1 MPQRLYNH
9 LFCLSKQQ
17 KHIICSLTPHK
28 HIISADGLVKIL
40 VAVAILSAAFS
51 ISEIWDIL
59 KENADSAEVQ
69 STVLQSLVEPGIIIA
84 ILLLNAAVG
93 VWQDLSAR
101 SSLESLEKMQP
112 RLATVLRRQ
121 RDNSSSTTTSSE
133 WIIDYDATKLV
144 PGDVIKVR
152 VGDYIPAD
160 ARLGSLTSSTMY
172 VDESSLTGESVS
184 VGKLSGDEGLVDIEN
199 NGEGKSVPIQL
210 QSMMLFSGSLATRGS
225 GVAVVVR
232 TGTGTQIGKIQSTLA
247 EAQVEGEERKTP
259 LGVQLDE
266 FGTQLSYIIG
276 GICLAVWLASIPRF
290 SDAAFN
296 TWIEGAVYYAKVGV
310 ALGVAAIPEGL
321 PAVITLCLS
330 LGTRRM
336 AEKNV
341 IVRKLPSV
349 ETLGCT
355 SVICT
360 DKTGTLTTNQMTAVS
375 FVTLE
380 GGGDSINVVEH
391 EVMGSSYN
399 PVGYVE
405 GISRDETLSL
415 PNGAVSEACLIMALC
430 NDARL
435 IGVDGNEEGTTSQF
449 IIEGEP
455 TEASLLA
462 LLEKLGPESAGEG
475 SLKPSQLASE
485 HRLHVASSWN
495 RYATLEFDRKR
506 KSMSVLCS
514 RIDSDS
520 EEKLLVKGA
529 PNMLLKRCTHAKLRD
544 GSVIPL
550 TSDLRDKIESTI
562 RSIGNRALRCIG
574 LAVKEGESL
583 EPQLRKEGGSYTELL
598 KDSSKYE
605 TFETDLTFV
614 GLVAI
619 KDPPRDGVAESID
632 ECKQAGIRVIM
643 ITGDAKQTAEA
654 IARDVHIFTDQ
665 DVSCPAFEGREFF
678 ALPDSQQLEVLK
690 SGNLVICRAEP
701 ADKQRLVKMLQ
712 SLNEIPAMTGDGV
725 NDAPALQQADIGVA
739 MGISGTDVAKEA
751 ADMVL
756 VDDNFSTIVD
766 AVEEGR
772 AIYANMQSFI
782 NFLITCNIGEVIGVF
797 LATILGFPQLLT
809 PLHLLWV
816 NLVTDG
822 PPATAL
828 GFNPPDPNLMN
839 RKPRS
844 SEEEIMTSENLLRYS
859 IAGLYIGIATV
870 GVYASYF
877 LDHGVSFQELQ
888 SWSTCTDSCSIYA
901 DLAAPQTLAL
911 STLVT
916 VELLKALCSVSI
928 DSSILTVGPQKNP
941 WLLLGVSV
949 PFAFNL
955 AIIYIPALEQSFGLV
970 PLDVNDWLKVLA
982 WSLPIVII
990 DEALKYAFKKDK
1002 S

>member
-1 MPQRLYNH
+1 MVSVTTHQTNTLYV
-9 LFCLSKQQ
+9 
-17 KHIICSLTPHK
+17 
-28 HIISADGLVKIL
+28 DGLVKIL
-40 VAVAILSAAFS
+40 VAIAILSAAFS
-51 ISEIWDIL
+51 VSEIWDVL
-59 KENADSAEVQ
+59 KENSDSVEVQ

-121 RDNSSSTTTSSE
+121 GDSSSTTTSSE
-133 WIIDYDATKLV
+133 WITDYDATKLV

-152 VGDYIPAD
+152 VGDCIPAD

-184 VGKLSGDEGLVDIEN
+184 VGKLPRDEGLPNVEN
-199 NGEGKSVPIQL
+199 NGEGKPIPIQL
-210 QSMMLFSGSLATRGS
+210 QSMMLFSGTLATRGS

-232 TGTGTQIGKIQSTLA
+232 TGTETQIGKIQRTLA
-247 EAQVEGEERKTP
+247 EAQVEGEDRKTP

-276 GICLAVWLASIPRF
+276 GICLAVFLASIPRF

-296 TWIEGAVYYAKVGV
+296 NWIEGATYYAKVGV

-360 DKTGTLTTNQMTAVS
+360 DKTGTLTTNQMTAVL
-375 FVTLE
+375 FVIIE
-380 GGGDSINVVEH
+380 GEDDSISIVEH
-391 EVMGSSYN
+391 EVIGSSYN

-405 GISRDETLSL
+405 GIGRDETLLL
-415 PNGAVSEACLIMALC
+415 PNGAVSEAAAVMGLC

-435 IGVDGNEEGTTSQF
+435 IGVDGSGEGTTAQYM
-449 IIEGEP
+449 IEGEP
-455 TEASLLA
+455 TEAALLA
-462 LLEKLGPESAGEG
+462 LLEKLAPESAGEG
-475 SLKPSQLASE
+475 GSLKSSQLASE
-485 HRLHVASSWN
+485 YRVHLTSSWD

-514 RIDSDS
+514 RIGADYED
-520 EEKLLVKGA
+520 KLLVKGA
-529 PNMLLKRCTHAKLRD
+529 PNMLLKRCTFVKLRD

-550 TSDLRDKIESTI
+550 SSDLRDKIESTI
-562 RSIGNRALRCIG
+562 GSIGNKALRCIG
-574 LAVKEGESL
+574 LAVKRGESL
-583 EPQLRKEGGSYTELL
+583 EPQLRKEGRSYIELL

-605 TFETDLTFV
+605 IFETGLTFV
-614 GLVAI
+614 GIVAI
-619 KDPPRDGVAESID
+619 RDPPRDGVAESID

-665 DVSCPAFEGREFF
+665 DDVSCPVFEGREFF
-678 ALPDSQQLEVLK
+678 ALPESHQLEVLK

-701 ADKQRLVKMLQ
+701 ADKQNLVKMLQ
-712 SLNEIPAMTGDGV
+712 SLNEITAMTGDGV

-751 ADMVL
+751 SDMIL
-756 VDDNFSTIVD
+756 VDDNFSTVVA

-782 NFLITCNIGEVIGVF
+782 NFLITCNIGEVVGVF

-844 SEEEIMTSENLLRYS
+844 SSEEIMTPESLLRYS
-859 IAGLYIGIATV
+859 IAGLYIGISTV

-877 LDHGVSFQELQ
+877 FDRGVSFHELQ

-928 DSSILTVGPQKNP
+928 DSSILTVAPQKNP

-955 AIIYIPALEQSFGLV
+955 AIIYIPALEHSFGLV
-970 PLDVNDWLKVLA
+970 PLDRNDWLKVIA
-982 WSLPIVII
+982 WSFPIVII
-990 DEALKYAFKKDK
+990 DEALKYTFKKDR

>member
-1 MPQRLYNH
+1 
-9 LFCLSKQQ
+9 
-17 KHIICSLTPHK
+17 
-28 HIISADGLVKIL
+28 
-40 VAVAILSAAFS
+40 
-51 ISEIWDIL
+51 
-59 KENADSAEVQ
+59 VQ

-84 ILLLNAAVG
+84 ILLLNATVG

-112 RLATVLRRQ
+112 RLASVLRR
-121 RDNSSSTTTSSE
+121 RGDNNSSTSSE
-133 WIIDYDATKLV
+133 WITDYDASKLV
-144 PGDVIKVR
+144 PGDVIKLR

-160 ARLGSLTSSTMY
+160 SRLGSLTSSTMY

-184 VGKLSGDEGLVDIEN
+184 VGKLPGDEGLDDVKN
-199 NGEGKSVPIQL
+199 NGEAKSIPIQL
-210 QSMMLFSGSLATRGS
+210 QSTMLFSGSLATRGS
-225 GVAVVVR
+225 GIALVVR
-232 TGTGTQIGKIQSTLA
+232 TGADTQIGKIQRTLA
-247 EAQVEGEERKTP
+247 EAQIEGEERKTP
-259 LGVQLDE
+259 LGLQLDE
-266 FGTQLSYIIG
+266 FGTQLSYVIG

-290 SDAAFN
+290 EDAAFSN
-296 TWIEGAVYYAKVGV
+296 WIEGAIYYAKVGV

-380 GGGDSINVVEH
+380 GDGEAINIVEH
-391 EVMGSSYN
+391 DVKGSSYN
-399 PVGYVE
+399 PVGHVT
-405 GISRDETLSL
+405 GIGHDETLRL
-415 PNGAVSEACLIMALC
+415 PNGAVSEACRIMALC

-435 IGVDGNEEGTTSQF
+435 IGVDGTEDGATAQYV
-449 IIEGEP
+449 IEGEP
-455 TEASLLA
+455 TEASLLS
-462 LLEKLGPESAGEG
+462 LLEKLGPEPVGET

-485 HRLHVASSWN
+485 YRGQILNSWH

-514 RIDSDS
+514 RMDSDS
-520 EEKLLVKGA
+520 EEIKLLCKGA
-529 PNMLLKRCTHAKLRD
+529 PSMLLKRCTHVKLRD

-550 TSDLRDKIESTI
+550 TLNLRDKIDSAI
-562 RSIGNRALRCIG
+562 SSIGNRALRCIG

-583 EPQLRKEGGSYTELL
+583 EPQLRKEEGSYTEVL

-605 TFETDLTFV
+605 SIETGLTFA
-614 GLVAI
+614 GIVAI
-619 KDPPRDGVAESID
+619 RDPPRDGVAESID

-665 DVSCPAFEGREFF
+665 DVKCPAFEGREFF
-678 ALPDSQQLEVLK
+678 ALPESQQLEVLK
-690 SGNLVICRAEP
+690 TGNLVICRAEP

-772 AIYANMQSFI
+772 CIYANMQAFI

-797 LATILGFPQLLT
+797 IATVLGFPALLT

-816 NLVTDG
+816 NLATDG

-828 GFNPPDPNLMN
+828 GFNPPDPGLMS

-844 SEEEIMTSENLLRYS
+844 SSEEIMTSENLLRYS

-877 LDHGVSFQELQ
+877 LDRGISFQELQ
-888 SWSTCTDSCSIYA
+888 SWSTCTESCSIYA

-941 WLLLGVSV
+941 WLLLGVTV
-949 PFAFNL
+949 PFALNL
-955 AIIYIPALEQSFGLV
+955 AIIYTPQLQHSFGLV
-970 PLDVNDWLKVLA
+970 PLDGSDWLKVLA
-982 WSLPIVII
+982 WSLPIVLI
-990 DEALKYAFKKDK
+990 DEALKYAFKKDGRELL
-1002 S
+1002 SI

>member
-1 MPQRLYNH
+1 M
-9 LFCLSKQQ
+9 
-17 KHIICSLTPHK
+17 
-28 HIISADGLVKIL
+28 
-40 VAVAILSAAFS
+40 
-51 ISEIWDIL
+51 
-59 KENADSAEVQ
+59 
-69 STVLQSLVEPGIIIA
+69 LQSLVEPGIIIA

-112 RLATVLRRQ
+112 RLATVLRRKG
-121 RDNSSSTTTSSE
+121 DNDSSCTTSSE
-133 WIIDYDATKLV
+133 WITDYDATRLV
-144 PGDVIKVR
+144 PGDVIKLR

-160 ARLGSLTSSTMY
+160 SRLGSLTSSTMY

-184 VGKLSGDEGLVDIEN
+184 VGKLPDDEGLVDVNN
-199 NGEGKSVPIQL
+199 NGEGKAIPIQL
-210 QSMMLFSGSLATRGS
+210 QSTMLFSGSLTTRGS
-225 GVAVVVR
+225 GVALVVR
-232 TGTGTQIGKIQSTLA
+232 TGTDTQIGKIQSTLT

-259 LGVQLDE
+259 LGLQLDE
-266 FGTQLSYIIG
+266 FGTRLSYIIG

-290 SDAAFN
+290 EDAAFSN
-296 TWIEGAVYYAKVGV
+296 WIEGAIYYAKVGV

-321 PAVITLCLS
+321 PAVSKLLVVVVLPVLFIAFLRSHTHDTPFSKVTLCLS

-375 FVTLE
+375 FVSVE
-380 GGGDSINVVEH
+380 GDGEVMNVVEH
-391 EVMGSSYN
+391 EVEGSSYN
-399 PVGYVE
+399 PVGHVR
-405 GISRDETLSL
+405 GIERDETLCL
-415 PNGAVSEACLIMALC
+415 PNGAVSEACTIMALC

-435 IGVDGNEEGTTSQF
+435 IGVDSTEDGTTAQYM
-449 IIEGEP
+449 IEGEP
-455 TEASLLA
+455 TEASLLS
-462 LLEKLGPESAGEG
+462 LLEKLGPESARKS

-485 HRLHVASSWN
+485 YRGHILNSWD

-514 RIDSDS
+514 RMDSGS
-520 EEKLLVKGA
+520 EDIKLLCKGA
-529 PNMLLKRCTHAKLRD
+529 PNMLLKRCTKVKLRD
-544 GSVIPL
+544 GNVVPL
-550 TSDLRDKIESTI
+550 TLDLRDKIDTTI
-562 RSIGNRALRCIG
+562 SSIGNRALRCIC
-574 LAVKEGESL
+574 LAVKERESL
-583 EPQLRKEGGSYTELL
+583 EPQLRKEEGSYTEVL
-598 KDSSKYE
+598 KDSSQYE
-605 TFETDLTFV
+605 SFETDLTFV
-614 GLVAI
+614 GIVAI
-619 KDPPRDGVAESID
+619 RDPPRDGVAESID

-643 ITGDAKQTAEA
+643 ITGDAKQTAQA

-665 DVSCPAFEGREFF
+665 DVNCPIFEGRDFF
-678 ALPDSQQLEVLK
+678 DLPQSQQLEILK

-772 AIYANMQSFI
+772 CIYANMQAFI

-797 LATILGFPQLLT
+797 IATLLGLPQLLT

-828 GFNPPDPNLMN
+828 GFNPPDPGLMN

-844 SEEEIMTSENLLRYS
+844 SSEEIMTSENLLRYS

-870 GVYASYF
+870 GIYASYF
-877 LDHGVSFQELQ
+877 LDRGVSFQELQ

-916 VELLKALCSVSI
+916 IELLKALCSVSI
-928 DSSILTVGPQKNP
+928 DSSIFSVGPQKNP
-941 WLLLGVSV
+941 WLLLGVSI

-955 AIIYIPALEQSFGLV
+955 AIIYTPELQNSFGLV
-970 PLDVNDWLKVLA
+970 PLDGGDWLKVLA
-982 WSLPIVII
+982 WSLPIVFI
-990 DEALKYAFKKDK
+990 DEALKYVFKKRTNGVLK
-1002 S
+1002 SSHQAPSIRRKTSLFGRLFTNHSGK